1 MIKINNRICAKEGCD
16 KKPTVF
22 LGKEKI
28 YLCSNCSRLRVK
40 SLYGHY
46 YE

>member
-1 MIKINNRICAKEGCD
+1 MIKINNRICAMPGCD
-16 KKPTVF
+16 EKPTVF
-22 LGKEKI
+22 LGKENI
-28 YLCSNCSRLRVK
+28 YLCSNHNRLRVK